1 MNKPVKDVGHGF
13 DLSMA
18 AALTVIAEAINSP
31 DASANGQA
39 RARRVVSEVIA
50 AGRVE
55 RFEQIDIL
63 ETMVS
68 TGAEGTRM
76 FPMFDALV
84 MRIGVHAV
92 ADIIRKELQAV
103 PRGGAS

>member
-1 MNKPVKDVGHGF
+1 MNKHIKEVGDGF
-13 DLSMA
+13 ELSMA

-31 DASANGQA
+31 DASAYGQA
-39 RARRVVSEVIA
+39 RARRVISEVIA
-50 AGRVE
+50 AGRAG

-68 TGAEGTRM
+68 TSVEATRM

-84 MRIGVHAV
+84 RRVGVHAA
-92 ADIIRKELQAV
+92 ADIIKKELRAA
-103 PRGGAS
+103 PPGGGA